1 MSFSSLSTAHKHECN
16 IHISEASPEEV
27 FYAKGFLAS
36 KGCPTWATDLVDEYA
51 SEALTMSPEQI
62 AAEIRDILTQ
72 TPHIRP
78 AGPAILHDALSAA
91 AEDGL
96 VDAEIAQAVNIA
108 KQFGMT
114 EEQVR
119 TIVDIVKEGNE
130 LRLRRIRAFYPGPPY
145 HPCLM
150 SKYCIDEEEE

>member
-1 MSFSSLSTAHKHECN
+1 M
-16 IHISEASPEEV
+16 SEASPEEV

-72 TPHIRP
+72 TPNLRP

-91 AEDGL
+91 AMAASPLLSPLLPPAPAGGDGIAFSL
-96 VDAEIAQAVNIA
+96 AIASQTQMIAPIVSTRALSAARSHSAEKHAE
-108 KQFGMT
+108 T
-114 EEQVR
+114 
-119 TIVDIVKEGNE
+119 
-130 LRLRRIRAFYPGPPY
+130 
-145 HPCLM
+145 
-150 SKYCIDEEEE
+150 